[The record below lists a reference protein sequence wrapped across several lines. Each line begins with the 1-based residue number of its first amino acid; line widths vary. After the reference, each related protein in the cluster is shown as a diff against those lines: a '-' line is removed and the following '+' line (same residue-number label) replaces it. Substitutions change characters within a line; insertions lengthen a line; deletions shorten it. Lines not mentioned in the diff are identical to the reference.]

1 MIRLFADAGWGTR
14 GQMTVEL
21 AVVTPVVIVMT
32 LIVFNLM
39 RYVVACAAFDQAALD
54 CVVAHGVAP
63 SGEQSERGAVEQVR
77 RALSEA
83 LEDYGS
89 CEVDVRAEGAGSSSQ
104 GETFALSPLLT
115 RYVCTLTYHPWPL
128 SVRMPGITY
137 GAPFALTHERSLIVD
152 RYRPGVVV

>member
-1 MIRLFADAGWGTR
+1 MTRLSAGGGWGTR
-14 GQMTVEL
+14 AQMTVEL
-21 AVVTPVVIVMT
+21 AVVTPVVIVVA

-63 SGEQSERGAVEQVR
+63 SGELSERGAVEQVR
-77 RALSEA
+77 RALSDA
-83 LEDYGS
+83 LEGYGS
-89 CEVDVRAEGAGSSSQ
+89 CEVDVRAESASSSSQ
-104 GETFALSPLLT
+104 GEIFAISPLLT

>member
-21 AVVTPVVIVMT
+21 AVVTPVVIVVT

-104 GETFALSPLLT
+104 GETFALSHLLT